1 MRLIVCNNR
10 LTNYL
15 FLQARYLGNGDD
27 DKTGMVLP
35 KSSHEVQILH
45 NNKTFG
51 LTLLEVDSKTE
62 LPCNQVIGPRSKKL
76 NKINI

>member
-51 LTLLEVDSKTE
+51 LNLLEVDSKTE